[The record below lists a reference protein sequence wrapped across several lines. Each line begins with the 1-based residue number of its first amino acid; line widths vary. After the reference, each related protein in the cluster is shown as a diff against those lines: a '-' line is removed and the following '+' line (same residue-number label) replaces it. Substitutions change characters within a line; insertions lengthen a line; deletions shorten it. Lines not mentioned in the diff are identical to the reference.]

1 MVRVEG
7 RGRRHGERAHQPVR
21 PGVSGPVRHGACA
34 GGCGAVWHADPGLL
48 CVCFI
53 PGTVL
58 NTKYTAAEKKK
69 DDDQSKKHFFFP
81 IFLFQHFLFQQYFFK
96 FYLNVIQCI
105 ICGPP

>member
-1 MVRVEG
+1 
-7 RGRRHGERAHQPVR
+7 
-21 PGVSGPVRHGACA
+21 
-34 GGCGAVWHADPGLL
+34 L
-48 CVCFI
+48 CI

-69 DDDQSKKHFFFP
+69 DDDQSKKHFFSP
-81 IFLFQHFLFQQYFFK
+81 IIFLFQHFLFQQYFLK